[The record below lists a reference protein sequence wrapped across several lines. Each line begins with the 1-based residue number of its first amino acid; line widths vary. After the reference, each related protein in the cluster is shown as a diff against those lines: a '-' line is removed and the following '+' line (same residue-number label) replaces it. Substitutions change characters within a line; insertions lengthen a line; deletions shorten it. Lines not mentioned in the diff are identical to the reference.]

1 MIRLVGLD
9 LDGTL
14 LATDKSLSEENMEAL
29 RRASAKGVHIVPVT
43 GRPLHGLPASV
54 ECLDFVRYAVT
65 SNGAVVYDTAAGA
78 AIRERLMTPQK
89 VLELLDAASEEG
101 TICEYFAGGYG
112 YHDDRGWDYL
122 SGRFGGKPLMNYIR
136 RSRRRVDD
144 LRSGILACTSGIE
157 NFSSMSRTHEEQD
170 RIRMRIEEIEGVN
183 CIVPC
188 ATDLE
193 VISADAD
200 KGTALL
206 ALAACLGI
214 GRSEVM
220 AMGDGDNDYSMMQTA
235 GLSVAVANADAKILS
250 ASDHVTASND
260 ENGVAKA
267 ICRFVL

>member
-14 LATDKSLSEENMEAL
+14 LATDKSLSEENREAL
-29 RRASAKGVHIVPVT
+29 RKASAQGIHIVPVT
-43 GRPLHGLPASV
+43 GRPLHGLPPSV

-65 SNGAVVYDTAAGA
+65 SNGAVVYDRAAGR

-89 VLELLDAASEEG
+89 VLRLLEAASEEG

-122 SGRFGGKPLMNYIR
+122 SGRFGGRPLMNYIR

-144 LRSGILACTSGIE
+144 LRSSLLACPTGIE

-170 RIRMRIEEIEGVN
+170 MIRARIGKIEGVH

-193 VISADAD
+193 VTSKDAD
-200 KGTALL
+200 KGSALL
-206 ALAACLGI
+206 ALAEQLGI
-214 GRSEVM
+214 RQSEVM
-220 AMGDGDNDYSMMQTA
+220 AMGDGDNDYSMMRSA
-235 GLSVAVANADAKILS
+235 GLSVAVQNADAKILR
-250 ASDHVTASND
+250 ASDYVTASND
-260 ENGVAKA
+260 ESGVAKA

>member
-1 MIRLVGLD
+1 MLEKIFQSVYN
-9 LDGTL
+9 
-14 LATDKSLSEENMEAL
+14 SSEAL
-29 RRASAKGVHIVPVT
+29 SASAFLIVIGSALALGALRCLT
-43 GRPLHGLPASV
+43 G
-54 ECLDFVRYAVT
+54 E
-65 SNGAVVYDTAAGA
+65 
-78 AIRERLMTPQK
+78 Q
-89 VLELLDAASEEG
+89 
-101 TICEYFAGGYG
+101 
-112 YHDDRGWDYL
+112 
-122 SGRFGGKPLMNYIR
+122 KPLVFEGSPIAFTNFDEVEDYIR